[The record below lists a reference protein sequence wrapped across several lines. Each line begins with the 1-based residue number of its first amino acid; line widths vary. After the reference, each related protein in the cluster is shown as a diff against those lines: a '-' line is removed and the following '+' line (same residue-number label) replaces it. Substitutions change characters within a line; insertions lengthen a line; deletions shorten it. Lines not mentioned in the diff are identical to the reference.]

1 MPKASASSA
10 ANLATTFSCIFRL
23 SRQAAF
29 AACKKAKRSH
39 LTSPRGPKAS
49 RQKTSDLSNRDLP
62 GAESRCRAGCFEEGS
77 SLEVLGRSLVTTSKQ
92 AQTLER
98 GTSRSA
104 TRIRHDGQFEYGDV

>member
-29 AACKKAKRSH
+29 AACKKAKRSN

-49 RQKTSDLSNRDLP
+49 RQKTSDLPKREHKQPARSEESLP
-62 GAESRCRAGCFEEGS
+62 GRFVMKKGH
-77 SLEVLGRSLVTTSKQ
+77 SLGVLGKSLVTTSKQ

-98 GTSRSA
+98 GASRSA
-104 TRIRHDGQFEYGDV
+104 

>member
-77 SLEVLGRSLVTTSKQ
+77 SLEVLGRSLVTPSTQ

-98 GTSRSA
+98 GASRSA
-104 TRIRHDGQFEYGDV
+104 TRIRHDGQFE